1 MRWMGIWFFRGFAG
15 RHCPRRASAA
25 QIAGA
30 RPWES
35 AYDRIRG
42 MNSRLLIPVDKV
54 SPTLESA
61 RLRLRPYRSNDA
73 DAMFRLYSDPRVMRY
88 WSFPPW
94 TERSQAEAY
103 LKRVLGEMAEGRV
116 LPWAIAAAEDD
127 RLLGTV
133 TFFALDL
140 VQGRAEIG
148 YSLDPKFQGQ
158 GMASEALRV
167 ALAHAF
173 DTLRLR
179 RVEADADPRNVPSCR
194 LLERLGFRLEGL
206 LRARWR
212 VAGEICDTALYGLL
226 APEFVREP
234 RARGAAEAA
243 P

>member
-1 MRWMGIWFFRGFAG
+1 MGGPFAI
-15 RHCPRRASAA
+15 SV
-25 QIAGA
+25 
-30 RPWES
+30 E
-35 AYDRIRG
+35 
-42 MNSRLLIPVDKV
+42 KV
-54 SPTLESA
+54 APTLESG
-61 RLRLRPYRSNDA
+61 RLRLRAYRANDV

-94 TERSQAEAY
+94 TERAQAEAY
-103 LKRVLGEMAEGRV
+103 VQRALGEMAEGRA
-116 LPWAIAAAEDD
+116 LPWAIATQAEDK
-127 RLLGTV
+127 LIGT
-133 TFFALDL
+133 TTLFALDA

-158 GMASEALRV
+158 GLASEALRV
-167 ALAHAF
+167 ALVHAF

-179 RVEADADPRNVPSCR
+179 RVEADVDPRNTPSCR
-194 LLERLGFRLEGL
+194 LLEHLGFRLEGL

-234 RARGAAEAA
+234 RAKGATAAA